1 MVTLKDVAAA
11 AGVSP
16 ATASRALSGPTSV
29 ATVGRE
35 RVLRAAAQL
44 GYRVNPVARALRSG
58 RSGHLGLVLPDL
70 ANPFFASIAKGVQ
83 ARARELGRNVLVAD
97 TEEDPLIELDVVT
110 QLREQVDGVILCSPR
125 MPAEHLRTEVGA
137 GRGVLVNR
145 ELDGVPS
152 VSVDN
157 ADGVRQALEH
167 LRALGHRTVAY
178 AGGPASSWS
187 DARRRDAF
195 GAVDGLT
202 VVDLGPGRPVAAR
215 GVAAADLALG
225 SSATA
230 VVAYNDLVA
239 MGVLEQLRTRGVRVP
254 EQMSVI
260 GFDDVPAAALVNP
273 PLTTVALPLRAV
285 GRRAVD
291 LMVAAE
297 AAIQPGAAPAGPTP
311 PAREQLGVELVVRG
325 STAHASPAARGRE

>member
-1 MVTLKDVAAA
+1 MATLKDVAAA

-16 ATASRALSGPTSV
+16 ATASRALSEPGSV
-29 ATVGRE
+29 ATAGRE

-44 GYRVNPVARALRSG
+44 GYRVNPAARALRSG

-70 ANPFFASIAKGVQ
+70 ANPFFASVAKGVQ
-83 ARARELGRNVLVAD
+83 ARARELGRTVLVAD
-97 TEEDPLIELDVVT
+97 TEEDPALELDLVAR
-110 QLREQVDGVILCSPR
+110 LREQVDGVILCSSR
-125 MPAEHLRTEVGA
+125 MPESQLRSHADA
-137 GRGVLVNR
+137 GRVVLVNR

-157 ADGVRQALEH
+157 ADGVRQGLEH

-187 DARRRDAF
+187 DQRRREAF
-195 GAVDGLT
+195 AAVEGIT

-225 SSATA
+225 SAATA

-239 MGVLEQLRTRGVRVP
+239 LGVLDQLRTRGVRVP
-254 EQMSVI
+254 EEMSVI
-260 GFDDVPAAALVNP
+260 GFDDIPAAALVHP
-273 PLTTVALPLRAV
+273 PLTTVTLPLREV
-285 GRRAVD
+285 GRRAVE
-291 LMVAAE
+291 LVVATAD
-297 AAIQPGAAPAGPTP
+297 ADPSDP
-311 PAREQLGVELVVRG
+311 PAVVRELLGVELVVRG
-325 STAHASPAARGRE
+325 STAPAAAGAARSQA